1 MAMPKV
7 KNTMYL
13 VGAMGLMASLHSP
26 AEAEPTITTSQA
38 VSHTTIAA
46 NFLAARQALY
56 LNDLGTSA
64 DFYLAALQLDNGMN
78 GNLLRQ
84 SFLTQYQ
91 LGNIDAAAALARR
104 MQTVN
109 ITAGFTSEP
118 TTAQAI
124 KQQDWDAVLVLTD
137 HIAENMTAQP
147 IAAIIRAWTLV
158 AKGQAG
164 RGLAEIQK
172 AGRMIHKND
181 ALIPAVFLMQ
191 AAKIAQYS
199 GNIRDRD
206 GFLRDLLAR
215 DSLSTQITLQLATML
230 AQLGDQEA
238 ALRLV
243 TRLPNGFNIK
253 QVTAFLA
260 NPPPPPSIANQIATG
275 IVDASVISTGMM
287 ARDGQ
292 NGQSSQAKV
301 MLTAR
306 LGLALYLDPDLDV
319 ARFLLAQTLSTSQQ
333 IKPAQVMIDGIA
345 DDSIWSQP
353 RLLLRLD
360 IERRNDIN
368 AAIERL
374 KAALAKSRDNAF
386 LLKEMGDLYRMA
398 DQFAEARNAY
408 LASQKLGFT
417 SSDMHRSLGIA
428 YERLD
433 QDGLAETSFMAAL
446 AENPNDPFTLNYIGY
461 WWADEGRNLEQ
472 AIKLIERAVRL
483 RPKSGYFVDSL
494 GWVHFKIG
502 NNDLAVAFLEQATI
516 LEPADAIITDHLGD
530 AYWQAGRQNEAR
542 FKWRYALQL
551 ANDTAGNDAD
561 TGNIELKTALIK
573 KLAQ

>member
-1 MAMPKV
+1 
-7 KNTMYL
+7 MYL
-13 VGAMGLMASLHSP
+13 IGAMGLMASLHSP
-26 AEAEPTITTSQA
+26 AEAEPKIATSQA

-374 KAALAKSRDNAF
+374 KATLAKSRDNAF

-551 ANDTAGNDAD
+551 ANDNAGNDAD

>member
-1 MAMPKV
+1 
-7 KNTMYL
+7 MYL

-551 ANDTAGNDAD
+551 ANDNAGNDAD

>member
-1 MAMPKV
+1 
-7 KNTMYL
+7 MYL

-181 ALIPAVFLMQ
+181 ALIPC
-191 AAKIAQYS
+191 
-199 GNIRDRD
+199 N
-206 GFLRDLLAR
+206 
-215 DSLSTQITLQLATML
+215 
-230 AQLGDQEA
+230 
-238 ALRLV
+238 
-243 TRLPNGFNIK
+243 
-253 QVTAFLA
+253 
-260 NPPPPPSIANQIATG
+260 
-275 IVDASVISTGMM
+275 
-287 ARDGQ
+287 
-292 NGQSSQAKV
+292 
-301 MLTAR
+301 
-306 LGLALYLDPDLDV
+306 
-319 ARFLLAQTLSTSQQ
+319 
-333 IKPAQVMIDGIA
+333 
-345 DDSIWSQP
+345 
-353 RLLLRLD
+353 
-360 IERRNDIN
+360 
-368 AAIERL
+368 
-374 KAALAKSRDNAF
+374 
-386 LLKEMGDLYRMA
+386 
-398 DQFAEARNAY
+398 
-408 LASQKLGFT
+408 
-417 SSDMHRSLGIA
+417 
-428 YERLD
+428 
-433 QDGLAETSFMAAL
+433 
-446 AENPNDPFTLNYIGY
+446 
-461 WWADEGRNLEQ
+461 
-472 AIKLIERAVRL
+472 
-483 RPKSGYFVDSL
+483 
-494 GWVHFKIG
+494 
-502 NNDLAVAFLEQATI
+502 
-516 LEPADAIITDHLGD
+516 
-530 AYWQAGRQNEAR
+530 
-542 FKWRYALQL
+542 
-551 ANDTAGNDAD
+551 
-561 TGNIELKTALIK
+561 
-573 KLAQ
+573 

>member
-1 MAMPKV
+1 
-7 KNTMYL
+7 MYL
-13 VGAMGLMASLHSP
+13 IGAMGLMASLHSP

-551 ANDTAGNDAD
+551 ANDNAGNDAD